1 MSLIAQNKLPQVAME
16 FMNDTHRE
24 DVDIINDLYK
34 LIEKHSTHPSEE
46 IATAIDMQYE
56 SWYEHTLDH
65 FEGEEIKMLE
75 LNFPPYS
82 MHKGEHQK
90 ALAQMETVYRV
101 WKEDRNISDLKQYI
115 AKEIPMWLHNHIQTM
130 DTITA
135 MFFKQQLPA

>member
-1 MSLIAQNKLPQVAME
+1 MSLLTHDVIPQVAME
-16 FMNDTHRE
+16 FMNDVHKE
-24 DVDIINDLYK
+24 DVDIINDLYDR
-34 LIEKHSTHPSEE
+34 IITYTQQANDDN
-46 IATAIDMQYE
+46 ATAIDRQYE
-56 SWYEHTLDH
+56 TWYEHTLDH
-65 FEGEEIKMLE
+65 FEGEQIKMLE

-101 WKEDRNISDLKQYI
+101 WKEDRNISYLKQYI